1 VVDQT
6 NQKQRT
12 MQALADAAGA
22 LAANG
27 CGRRHRTVSKITA
40 DLPDDPADRIDEMV
54 RRLAEIQFGDKALWR
69 AILRANLAA
78 RCDSPMA
85 VRSAWRSRPVPVSFD
100 VDIVTLLGLSAL

>member
-40 DLPDDPADRIDEMV
+40 DLPDDPADRIDEV
-54 RRLAEIQFGDKALWR
+54 VGRLAEIQSAKSPVACHTSRQSGRCGVVPLWR
-69 AILRANLAA
+69 
-78 RCDSPMA
+78 
-85 VRSAWRSRPVPVSFD
+85 
-100 VDIVTLLGLSAL
+100 

>member
-40 DLPDDPADRIDEMV
+40 DLPDDPADRIDEVV
-54 RRLAEIQFGDKALWR
+54 RRRAEIQFGDKALWR
-69 AILRANLAA
+69 AILRANLSAA
-78 RCDSPMA
+78 VWFPYGGEERVEIEAGS
-85 VRSAWRSRPVPVSFD
+85 VSLD